1 MHIFNGTAHLWDI
14 PLNIKNDNYN
24 YNYNYKD
31 QVKGSERISF
41 QSACGKQSNNHK

>member
-24 YNYNYKD
+24 YNYKD

-41 QSACGKQSNNHK
+41 QSVCGKQSNNHK